1 MLDSQKYKNR
11 FDEIKALLD
20 REKPEDR
27 LRFTSIVAVATS
39 VPIIV
44 VVHYY
49 GQLYGFT
56 DDVNDKLTSLKAF
69 YQTDVK

>member
-49 GQLYGFT
+49 GQLYSFT
-56 DDVNDKLTSLKAF
+56 DEVNDKLTSLKAI
-69 YQTDVK
+69 YKTDVK